1 MHIKVFSH
9 LNVLILL
16 ILFAS
21 CEEKNKESTENK
33 NYIIIHYPDGEVKGK
48 FKYRIEKGD
57 TVAQGDAFG
66 FYPDGSIMFKT
77 QMVDGMASGPY
88 YAYYEDGGI
97 EYSGIIKENKII
109 GEKVTYFESGELK
122 AYTLHDQTGN
132 LRFRMNYDKE
142 GDIER
147 IQGNPIGQ
155 LVYNKNNNQL
165 LINDTIN
172 LKFLIANP
180 PHSKKK
186 FSIWKTTGNQGAD
199 TSRSAVKPI
208 FVQDSIANVK
218 MSFNEKGKHFIYA
231 ELLLYDLN
239 GNLLKKG
246 DFEAEITTVDPLNP
260 KESKL

>member
-1 MHIKVFSH
+1 MLIKAFSR
-9 LNVLILL
+9 LTVLTLL
-16 ILFAS
+16 LLFAS
-21 CEEKNKESTENK
+21 CEEKTNQTTENK

-48 FKYRIEKGD
+48 FRYRIEKGD

-66 FYPDGSIMFKT
+66 FYPEGSIMFKT

-88 YAYYEDGGI
+88 YAYYEGGGI
-97 EYSGIIKENKII
+97 EFRGIIKDNKII
-109 GEKVTYFESGELK
+109 GEKKSYFESGELK

-132 LRFRMNYDKE
+132 LRFRLNYDKE

-155 LVYNKNNNQL
+155 LVYNKNNKQL
-165 LINDTIN
+165 LLKDTIS

-180 PHSKKK
+180 PNSKKK
-186 FSIWKTTGNQGAD
+186 FGVWKTARNQGAD

-208 FVQDSIANVK
+208 FVQDSIAKVK
-218 MSFNEKGKHFIYA
+218 MSFDEKGKHDIYA

-239 GNLLKKG
+239 GDLLEKG
-246 DFEAEITTVDPLNP
+246 GFEAEITTVDSVNTEN
-260 KESKL
+260 K